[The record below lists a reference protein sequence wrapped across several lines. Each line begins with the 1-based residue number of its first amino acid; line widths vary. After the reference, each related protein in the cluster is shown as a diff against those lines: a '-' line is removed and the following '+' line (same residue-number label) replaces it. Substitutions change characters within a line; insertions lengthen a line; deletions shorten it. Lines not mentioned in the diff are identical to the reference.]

1 MSTRCFGVCL
11 VSLLVLASGA
21 AVAGEE
27 HMHAMAKMTDAQV
40 IESTTKAAPAAVGK
54 DSTVIAVNE
63 DGTIR
68 TVRKGTNNFTCMA
81 DNPQTPGPDPMCGD
95 ANAMTWVNAWLA
107 HQTPAGKPGFM
118 YMLEGGT
125 DASNTDPYATQPTA
139 ENHWIKTGPHIMIV
153 GGDTT
158 GYPRT
163 PEPDTSKPY
172 VMWPGTPYE
181 HLMIPVK

>member
-11 VSLLVLASGA
+11 VSLLVISSSAM
-21 AVAGEE
+21 AGED

-40 IESTTKAAPAAVGK
+40 IESASSAAPAAVGK
-54 DSTVIAVNE
+54 ESTIIAVNE

-68 TVRKGTNNFTCMA
+68 TVRQGSNNFTCMA

-95 ANAMTWVNAWLA
+95 ANSMVWVNAWLE
-107 HQTPAGKPGFM
+107 HKTPAGKPGFM
-118 YMLEGGT
+118 YMLAGGT

-163 PEPDTSKPY
+163 PDPDTSKPY

>member
-40 IESTTKAAPAAVGK
+40 IESATKAAPAAVGK

-95 ANAMTWVNAWLA
+95 ANAMEWAAAWIG
-107 HQTPAGKPGFM
+107 HKEPPAGKVGFM
-118 YMLEGGT
+118 ATNAGLAFVSAPKVLSELT
-125 DASNTDPYATQPTA
+125 ASSNGVLILA
-139 ENHWIKTGPHIMIV
+139 
-153 GGDTT
+153 
-158 GYPRT
+158 
-163 PEPDTSKPY
+163 
-172 VMWPGTPYE
+172 
-181 HLMIPVK
+181 L